1 MTVWTR
7 RGRLVCGRNLVLV
20 VLLCA
25 ALLFTASSEGYL
37 QGFTLPFELL
47 LGGGLALS
55 LWMAV
60 RASTRRFLALLLSVF
75 FVEYAQETIGIRS
88 GLWVYHGDDGRYLF
102 GVLAWVLGGTA
113 AFVFAIGVTIPLLC
127 RIRRRLPRWLNLAF
141 PPFFFVL
148 IAVTVDPCPS
158 GTGVPFW
165 SFYAAMLALAL
176 VAAQRMPWQV
186 LAGLVVS
193 AWVVGN
199 ASEYLG
205 STVSGFWT
213 FPDHPNYPPFY
224 LLAGCWPLEILVQYS
239 LSAIL
244 AGEPL
249 NAGLSD
255 KPAPPTPGQM
265 AAAPRQLRALL
276 IVSGIAYLFVG
287 FAFAL
292 IPDPIL
298 RAVNALSR
306 VLTPCL
312 PPAGLPR
319 ERFWVALA
327 FSMMMTISALCFLA
341 ALNLRRHKGYVVP
354 LLVAKAASTLSSLV
368 YFAASTHQLA
378 SLVIFLVDGTLFC
391 VTLYFFVR
399 AQRAFFLAQT
409 GYLYGDAPPP
419 PSSGPTTVAAIRGED
434 KYACL
439 ELVLAATNFFEILES
454 ERKRVGKSPATFRV
468 VIKPNFMFMHALKDK
483 STYTDPEL
491 VEALIDRIAAKGYP
505 NIAVVEAQSTYGNYY
520 LNRDVLTVA
529 EHVGYHRDRNYKIV
543 DLTKEKVDHHPY
555 GGRLGDHPVGPTWRD
570 ADFRI
575 SFAKNKTH
583 VFCYYTLTL
592 KNVYGAFPPQD
603 KLEEYHTKREYDW
616 PTIDAL
622 RTLPVHF
629 GLIDAFTSA
638 DGQFGVIADP
648 RPNPTQTIIGGEN
661 LRAVDWVGA
670 KKMGLDPDDPLVG
683 RFLPLAN
690 QAFGKP
696 EVHWIGDQSVYPS
709 WDNVSPFFIYAL
721 DLIEEA
727 YDFSNWWFSVLTAM
741 DEKFPFAKRDWPT
754 LAMRKL
760 LAPVKRLLYPHDVL

>member
-1 MTVWTR
+1 MR
-7 RGRLVCGRNLVLV
+7 GRNLVLV
-20 VLLCA
+20 VLLFT
-25 ALLFTASSEGYL
+25 ALLFAASSEGYL
-37 QGFTLPFELL
+37 KWFSLPFELL
-47 LGGGLALS
+47 LGSGLALS
-55 LWMAV
+55 LCMAM
-60 RASTRRFLALLLSVF
+60 RASTRRFLVLLLSVF
-75 FVEYAQETIGIRS
+75 LVEYAKETIGIRS
-88 GLWVYHGDDGRYLF
+88 GLWTYDVNGLYLF
-102 GVLAWVLGGTA
+102 GVLAWVLAGTS
-113 AFVFAIGVTIPLLC
+113 AFVFAFGVTIPLLC
-127 RIRRRLPRWLNLAF
+127 RIRRRPPRWLNLAF
-141 PPFFFVL
+141 PLLLFVL
-148 IAVTVDPCPS
+148 IPVTVDPCPS
-158 GTGVPFW
+158 GTGDSYW
-165 SFYAAMLALAL
+165 SFYAAMLVLAL

-199 ASEYLG
+199 PSEYLG
-205 STVSGFWT
+205 SAVSGFWT
-213 FPDHPNYPPFY
+213 FTDHPSYPPFY

-239 LSAIL
+239 LSAIF

-255 KPAPPTPGQM
+255 RPARLPPSQM
-265 AAAPRQLRALL
+265 AAAPRQLRVFL
-276 IVSGIAYLFVG
+276 IVSGIVYLIVG

-292 IPDPIL
+292 IPEPLL

-327 FSMMMTISALCFLA
+327 FSMMMTISALCFAA
-341 ALNLRRHKGYVVP
+341 ALNIQRNKGYVLP

-368 YFAASTHQLA
+368 YFAVSTHQLA
-378 SLVIFLVDGTLFC
+378 NLVIVLVDGTLFC
-391 VTLYFFVR
+391 LTLYFFVR

-409 GYLYGDAPPP
+409 GYLYDEAPPP
-419 PSSGPTTVAAIRGED
+419 PNSGPATVAAFRGGD

-439 ELVLAATNFFEILES
+439 DQVLAATNFFEVLEN
-454 ERKRVGKSPATFRV
+454 KRRQVQKSVDTFHV
-468 VIKPNFMFMHALKDK
+468 VIKPNFMFMHAREDK

-491 VEALIDRIAAKGYP
+491 VEALIDRIAAKGYQH
-505 NIAVVEAQSTYGNYY
+505 IAVVEAQSTYGNYY

-529 EHVGYHRDRNYKIV
+529 EHVGYHRDRNYQVV
-543 DLTKEKVDHHPY
+543 DLTLEMVAHNY
-555 GGRLGDHPVGPTWRD
+555 GGRLGKHFVGRTWRD

-592 KNVYGAFPPQD
+592 KNVYGAFPLQN
-603 KLEEYHTKREYDW
+603 KLKEYHTEREYDW
-616 PTIDAL
+616 PTIEAL
-622 RTLPVHF
+622 REFPVHF

-638 DGQFGVIADP
+638 AGQFGVIADP
-648 RPNPTQTIIGGEN
+648 SPNPTETIIGGEN

-683 RFLPLAN
+683 RFLPLAM

-696 EVHWIGDQSVYPS
+696 DVHWIGDQSIYPN

-741 DEKFPFAKRDWPT
+741 DEKFPFAKQDWPT
-754 LAMRKL
+754 LAVRKL
-760 LAPVKRLLYPHDVL
+760 LAPVKRLLFPHDVL